1 MPRYGGGKLRGIL
14 PYQRVMEDHINML
27 LNKVRPYVQ
36 MHGGDV
42 QLLRVED
49 GTAYLKVYGACVDC
63 GLASVTYNKTI
74 APLLMKEVE
83 GITNVVFE

>member
-1 MPRYGGGKLRGIL
+1 
-14 PYQRVMEDHINML
+14 MEEHVKQL
-27 LNKVRPYVQ
+27 LEKVRPYIQ

-42 QLLRVED
+42 QLLRIEE

-74 APLLMKEVE
+74 APLLIKEVE
-83 GITNVVFE
+83 GIKEVVFE